1 MKFPTNTL
9 AIANLYALLSAINAS
24 VAPIVISLGLL
35 SSMPAKANE
44 AVIEAMG
51 EYLMFQEYESGI
63 ILPQQIDQSV
73 FEAVTWIDTR
83 DSKQFD
89 KQTIPGAIHIEWRQV
104 IERMDEIPTDRK
116 VIVFCN
122 TGSLS
127 AQAAFALRVAGF
139 DNVVVMQSGFLG
151 WLENAAYRPSEQ

>member
-1 MKFPTNTL
+1 MKL
-9 AIANLYALLSAINAS
+9 MLSF
-24 VAPIVISLGLL
+24 VISLGLL
-35 SSMPAKANE
+35 SPLSVKANE

-63 ILPQQIDQSV
+63 ILPQQIDQSI
-73 FEAVTWIDTR
+73 FAAVTWIDTR
-83 DSKQFD
+83 DSEQFD

-151 WLENAAYRPSEQ
+151 WLANAAYRPSEQ

>member
-1 MKFPTNTL
+1 MRSIASLIMSL
-9 AIANLYALLSAINAS
+9 ALMLPGTTSANGAA
-24 VAPIVISLGLL
+24 
-35 SSMPAKANE
+35 
-44 AVIEAMG
+44 IEAMA

-63 ILPQQIDQSV
+63 ILPQQIDESV
-73 FEAVTWIDTR
+73 FRAVTFIDTR
-83 DSKQFD
+83 DVEQFE
-89 KQTIPGAIHIEWRQV
+89 KQTIPGAVHIEWRQV
-104 IERMDEIPTDRK
+104 LERMDEIPTDQK

-151 WLENAAYRPSEQ
+151 WLENAAYKP

>member
-1 MKFPTNTL
+1 MKLIL
-9 AIANLYALLSAINAS
+9 AF
-24 VAPIVISLGLL
+24 VISLGLL
-35 SSMPAKANE
+35 SSMSARANE

-83 DSKQFD
+83 DSEQFD

-151 WLENAAYRPSEQ
+151 WLENAAYRPSEK

>member
-1 MKFPTNTL
+1 MKL
-9 AIANLYALLSAINAS
+9 ILSFL
-24 VAPIVISLGLL
+24 ISLGLL
-35 SSMPAKANE
+35 SSMSAKANE

-83 DSKQFD
+83 DSEQFD

>member
-1 MKFPTNTL
+1 MIASFLLCLSLPT
-9 AIANLYALLSAINAS
+9 
-24 VAPIVISLGLL
+24 VAD
-35 SSMPAKANE
+35 E
-44 AVIEAMG
+44 AAVEAMA

-63 ILPQQIDQSV
+63 ILPQQIDRSV
-73 FEAVTWIDTR
+73 FEAVTFIDTR
-83 DSKQFD
+83 DLEQFE

-104 IERMDEIPTDRK
+104 LERMDEIPTEKK

-151 WLENAAYRPSEQ
+151 WLDNAAYKP

>member
-1 MKFPTNTL
+1 MKL
-9 AIANLYALLSAINAS
+9 ILSF
-24 VAPIVISLGLL
+24 VISLGLL
-35 SSMPAKANE
+35 SSMSAKANE
-44 AVIEAMG
+44 AVIEEMG

-63 ILPQQIDQSV
+63 ILPQQIDRSV
-73 FEAVTWIDTR
+73 FEVVTWIDTR
-83 DSKQFD
+83 DSEQFG

-104 IERMDEIPTDRK
+104 IERIDEIPTDRK

-151 WLENAAYRPSEQ
+151 WLDNAAYHPSEQ

>member
-1 MKFPTNTL
+1 MKL
-9 AIANLYALLSAINAS
+9 ILSF
-24 VAPIVISLGLL
+24 VISLGLL
-35 SSMPAKANE
+35 SSMSVKANE

-83 DSKQFD
+83 DSEQFD

-127 AQAAFALRVAGF
+127 AQAGFALRVAGF

>member
-1 MKFPTNTL
+1 MRSIASLIMSL
-9 AIANLYALLSAINAS
+9 ALMLPGTTSANGAA
-24 VAPIVISLGLL
+24 
-35 SSMPAKANE
+35 
-44 AVIEAMG
+44 IEAMA

-63 ILPQQIDQSV
+63 ILPQQIDESV
-73 FEAVTWIDTR
+73 FKAVTFIDTR
-83 DSKQFD
+83 DVEQFE
-89 KQTIPGAIHIEWRQV
+89 KQTIPGAVHIEWRQV
-104 IERMDEIPTDRK
+104 LERMDEIPTDQK

-151 WLENAAYRPSEQ
+151 WLENAAYKP

>member
-1 MKFPTNTL
+1 VRLIASMIASFLLCFSLPT
-9 AIANLYALLSAINAS
+9 
-24 VAPIVISLGLL
+24 VAD
-35 SSMPAKANE
+35 E
-44 AVIEAMG
+44 AAVEAMA

-73 FEAVTWIDTR
+73 FEAVTFIDTR
-83 DSKQFD
+83 DLEQFE

-104 IERMDEIPTDRK
+104 LERMDKIPTEKK

-139 DNVVVMQSGFLG
+139 DNVVVMQSGLLG
-151 WLENAAYRPSEQ
+151 WHDNAAYKP

>member
-1 MKFPTNTL
+1 MRFIGSLIMSL
-9 AIANLYALLSAINAS
+9 AILL
-24 VAPIVISLGLL
+24 
-35 SSMPAKANE
+35 PATTSANE
-44 AVIEAMG
+44 AAIEAMA

-63 ILPQQIDQSV
+63 ILPQQIDESV
-73 FEAVTWIDTR
+73 FKAVTFIDTR
-83 DSKQFD
+83 DVEQFE
-89 KQTIPGAIHIEWRQV
+89 KQTIAGAMHIEWRQV
-104 IERMDEIPTDRK
+104 LERMEEIPTDQK

-151 WLENAAYRPSEQ
+151 WLENAAYKP

>member
-1 MKFPTNTL
+1 MKL
-9 AIANLYALLSAINAS
+9 ILSF
-24 VAPIVISLGLL
+24 VISLGLL
-35 SSMPAKANE
+35 SSMSAKANE
-44 AVIEAMG
+44 AIIEAMG

-83 DSKQFD
+83 DSEQFD

-151 WLENAAYRPSEQ
+151 WLANAAYRPSDQ

>member
-1 MKFPTNTL
+1 MKL
-9 AIANLYALLSAINAS
+9 ILSF
-24 VAPIVISLGLL
+24 VISFGLL
-35 SSMPAKANE
+35 SSMSAKANE
-44 AVIEAMG
+44 AVIEEMG

-63 ILPQQIDQSV
+63 ILPQQIDRSV

-83 DSKQFD
+83 DSEQFD
-89 KQTIPGAIHIEWRQV
+89 KQTILGAIHIEWRQV

-127 AQAAFALRVAGF
+127 AQATFALRVAGF

-151 WLENAAYRPSEQ
+151 WLDNAAYRPSEQ

>member
-1 MKFPTNTL
+1 MKL
-9 AIANLYALLSAINAS
+9 ILSF
-24 VAPIVISLGLL
+24 VISLGLL
-35 SSMPAKANE
+35 SSMSAKANE

-83 DSKQFD
+83 DSEQFD
-89 KQTIPGAIHIEWRQV
+89 KQTIPGAIHLEWRQV

-127 AQAAFALRVAGF
+127 AQAGFALRVAGF

>member
-1 MKFPTNTL
+1 MKL
-9 AIANLYALLSAINAS
+9 MLSF
-24 VAPIVISLGLL
+24 VISLGLL
-35 SSMPAKANE
+35 SSLSVKANE

-73 FEAVTWIDTR
+73 FDADTWIDTR
-83 DSKQFD
+83 DSEQFD

-151 WLENAAYRPSEQ
+151 WLANAAYRPSDQ

>member
-1 MKFPTNTL
+1 M
-9 AIANLYALLSAINAS
+9 S
-24 VAPIVISLGLL
+24 
-35 SSMPAKANE
+35 AKANE

-83 DSKQFD
+83 DSEQFD

>member
-1 MKFPTNTL
+1 MKL
-9 AIANLYALLSAINAS
+9 MLSF
-24 VAPIVISLGLL
+24 VISLGLL
-35 SSMPAKANE
+35 SPLSVKANE

-73 FEAVTWIDTR
+73 FDAVTWIDTR
-83 DSKQFD
+83 DSEQFD

>member
-1 MKFPTNTL
+1 MKL
-9 AIANLYALLSAINAS
+9 ILSF
-24 VAPIVISLGLL
+24 VISLGLL
-35 SSMPAKANE
+35 SSMSAKANE

-63 ILPQQIDQSV
+63 ILPQQIDRSV

-83 DSKQFD
+83 DSEQFD
-89 KQTIPGAIHIEWRQV
+89 KQTILGAIHIEWRQV

-151 WLENAAYRPSEQ
+151 WLDNAAYRPSEQ

>member
-1 MKFPTNTL
+1 MKL
-9 AIANLYALLSAINAS
+9 ILSF
-24 VAPIVISLGLL
+24 VISLGLL
-35 SSMPAKANE
+35 SSMSAKANE
-44 AVIEAMG
+44 AIIEAMG
-51 EYLMFQEYESGI
+51 EYLMVQEYESGI

-83 DSKQFD
+83 DSEQFD

>member
-1 MKFPTNTL
+1 MKL
-9 AIANLYALLSAINAS
+9 ILSF
-24 VAPIVISLGLL
+24 VISLGLL
-35 SSMPAKANE
+35 SSMSAKANE
-44 AVIEAMG
+44 AIIEAMG

-83 DSKQFD
+83 DSEQFD

-151 WLENAAYRPSEQ
+151 WLENAAYRPSEK

>member
-1 MKFPTNTL
+1 MIASFLLCFSLPT
-9 AIANLYALLSAINAS
+9 
-24 VAPIVISLGLL
+24 VAD
-35 SSMPAKANE
+35 E
-44 AVIEAMG
+44 AAVEAMA

-73 FEAVTWIDTR
+73 FEAVTFIDTR
-83 DSKQFD
+83 DLEQFE

-104 IERMDEIPTDRK
+104 LERMDKIPSEKK

-139 DNVVVMQSGFLG
+139 DNVVVMQSGLLG
-151 WLENAAYRPSEQ
+151 WHDNAAYKP

>member
-1 MKFPTNTL
+1 M
-9 AIANLYALLSAINAS
+9 S
-24 VAPIVISLGLL
+24 
-35 SSMPAKANE
+35 AKANE

>member
-1 MKFPTNTL
+1 MKL
-9 AIANLYALLSAINAS
+9 ILSF
-24 VAPIVISLGLL
+24 VISIGLL
-35 SSMPAKANE
+35 SSMSAKANE

-63 ILPQQIDQSV
+63 ILPQQIDRSV

-83 DSKQFD
+83 DSEQFD

-104 IERMDEIPTDRK
+104 IERLDEIPTDRK

-151 WLENAAYRPSEQ
+151 WLENAAYRPPEK

>member
-1 MKFPTNTL
+1 MKLFSSLVMSL
-9 AIANLYALLSAINAS
+9 AILFSGFTS
-24 VAPIVISLGLL
+24 
-35 SSMPAKANE
+35 ANE
-44 AVIEAMG
+44 AAIEAMA

-63 ILPQQIDQSV
+63 ILPQQIDKVV
-73 FEAVTWIDTR
+73 FEAVTFIDTR
-83 DSKQFD
+83 DIEQFE

-104 IERMDEIPTDRK
+104 LERMDDIPTDQK

-139 DNVVVMQSGFLG
+139 DNVVVMQSGFSG
-151 WLENAAYRPSEQ
+151 WLENAAYKP

>member
-1 MKFPTNTL
+1 MKL
-9 AIANLYALLSAINAS
+9 MLSF
-24 VAPIVISLGLL
+24 VISLGLL
-35 SSMPAKANE
+35 SSLSVKANE
-44 AVIEAMG
+44 AAIEAMG

-73 FEAVTWIDTR
+73 FDAVTWIDTR
-83 DSKQFD
+83 DSEQFD

-151 WLENAAYRPSEQ
+151 WLANAAYRPSDQ

>member
-1 MKFPTNTL
+1 MRLIASMIASFLLCFSLPT
-9 AIANLYALLSAINAS
+9 
-24 VAPIVISLGLL
+24 VAD
-35 SSMPAKANE
+35 E
-44 AVIEAMG
+44 AAVEAMA

-73 FEAVTWIDTR
+73 FEAVTFIDTR
-83 DSKQFD
+83 DLEQFE
-89 KQTIPGAIHIEWRQV
+89 KRTIPGAIHIEWRQV
-104 IERMDEIPTDRK
+104 LERMDEIPTEKK

-139 DNVVVMQSGFLG
+139 DNVVVMQSGLLG
-151 WLENAAYRPSEQ
+151 WLDNAAYKP

>member
-1 MKFPTNTL
+1 MKL
-9 AIANLYALLSAINAS
+9 ILSF
-24 VAPIVISLGLL
+24 VISLGLL
-35 SSMPAKANE
+35 SSMTAKANE

-83 DSKQFD
+83 DSEQFD

>member
-1 MKFPTNTL
+1 MKL
-9 AIANLYALLSAINAS
+9 ILSF
-24 VAPIVISLGLL
+24 VISLGLL
-35 SSMPAKANE
+35 SSMSAKANE
-44 AVIEAMG
+44 AIIEAMG

-83 DSKQFD
+83 DSEQFD

-151 WLENAAYRPSEQ
+151 WLENAAYRPPEK

>member
-1 MKFPTNTL
+1 M
-9 AIANLYALLSAINAS
+9 A
-24 VAPIVISLGLL
+24 
-35 SSMPAKANE
+35 
-44 AVIEAMG
+44 

-73 FEAVTWIDTR
+73 FEAVTFIDTR
-83 DSKQFD
+83 DLEQFE

-104 IERMDEIPTDRK
+104 LERMDEIPTDKK

-127 AQAAFALRVAGF
+127 AQAAFAPRVAGF
-139 DNVVVMQSGFLG
+139 DNVVVMQSGLLG
-151 WLENAAYRPSEQ
+151 WLDNAAYKP

>member
-1 MKFPTNTL
+1 MKL
-9 AIANLYALLSAINAS
+9 ILSF
-24 VAPIVISLGLL
+24 VISLGLL
-35 SSMPAKANE
+35 SSMSATANE

-83 DSKQFD
+83 DSEQFD

-116 VIVFCN
+116 VIIFCN

-139 DNVVVMQSGFLG
+139 DNVVVMQSGFLS
-151 WLENAAYRPSEQ
+151 WLETQPTVRQNNERAIT

>member
-1 MKFPTNTL
+1 M
-9 AIANLYALLSAINAS
+9 IASFLLCFSLPSAAD
-24 VAPIVISLGLL
+24 
-35 SSMPAKANE
+35 E
-44 AVIEAMG
+44 AAVEAMA

-73 FEAVTWIDTR
+73 FEAVTFIDTR
-83 DSKQFD
+83 DLEQFE

-104 IERMDEIPTDRK
+104 LERMDKIPTEKK

-139 DNVVVMQSGFLG
+139 DNVVVMQSGLLG
-151 WLENAAYRPSEQ
+151 WHDNAAYKP

>member
-1 MKFPTNTL
+1 MKL
-9 AIANLYALLSAINAS
+9 ILSF
-24 VAPIVISLGLL
+24 VISLGLL
-35 SSMPAKANE
+35 SSMSAKANE

-83 DSKQFD
+83 DSEQFG
-89 KQTIPGAIHIEWRQV
+89 KQTIPGAVHIEWRQV

-122 TGSLS
+122 PGSLS

>member
-1 MKFPTNTL
+1 MKL
-9 AIANLYALLSAINAS
+9 ILSF
-24 VAPIVISLGLL
+24 VISLGLL
-35 SSMPAKANE
+35 SSMSAKANE
-44 AVIEAMG
+44 AIIEAMG

-83 DSKQFD
+83 DSEQFD

-139 DNVVVMQSGFLG
+139 DNVVLMQSGFLG

>member
-1 MKFPTNTL
+1 MKL
-9 AIANLYALLSAINAS
+9 ILSF
-24 VAPIVISLGLL
+24 VISLGLL

-83 DSKQFD
+83 DSEQFD

>member
-1 MKFPTNTL
+1 MKL
-9 AIANLYALLSAINAS
+9 ILSF
-24 VAPIVISLGLL
+24 VISFGLL
-35 SSMPAKANE
+35 SSMSAKANE
-44 AVIEAMG
+44 AVIEEMG

-63 ILPQQIDQSV
+63 ILPQQIDRSV

-83 DSKQFD
+83 DSEQFD
-89 KQTIPGAIHIEWRQV
+89 KQTILGAIHIEWRQV

-151 WLENAAYRPSEQ
+151 WLDNAAYRPSEQ